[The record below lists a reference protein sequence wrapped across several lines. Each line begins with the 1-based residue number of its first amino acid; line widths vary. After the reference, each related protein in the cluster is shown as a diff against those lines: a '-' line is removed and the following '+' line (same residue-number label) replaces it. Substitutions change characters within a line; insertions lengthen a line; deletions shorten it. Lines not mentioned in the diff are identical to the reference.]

1 MQEPTTKKRLAHGP
15 IPESTSFY
23 FANAIAD
30 YIALTFG
37 FTIQS
42 RECVTRL
49 VCVLCRRDPLILHET
64 RRVAERE

>member
-23 FANAIAD
+23 FANAITD

-42 RECVTRL
+42 RDCVTRL
-49 VCVLCRRDPLILHET
+49 LCVCVDATP
-64 RRVAERE
+64 